1 MANITNQAVIQFSNK
16 YLRPLAEA
24 VRNVLIRLDDAKVE
38 YATNIAGLLSGHA
51 DGDKLADGS
60 PADGR
65 SQVTKKDLADFL
77 TQASSLVAE
86 LKAVGAD
93 TLRAKFTV
101 RPPQIG

>member
-1 MANITNQAVIQFSNK
+1 MTNIDNQAIIQYSNE

-24 VRNVLIRLDDAKVE
+24 VRDLQIRLDDAKVE
-38 YATNIAGLLSGHA
+38 YATNIADLLVDHA
-51 DGDKLADGS
+51 DGDKLADGA

-77 TQASSLVAE
+77 TQANSLVSE
-86 LKAVGAD
+86 LKADGAD